1 MYLKVLTF
9 SAQEG
14 KSDESVTLASQ
25 VDRSS
30 QDHPLGDHLTPF
42 VALEQIGS
50 PLVTLITEAS
60 TICYLSHSST
70 FLRCQGAWTAA

>member
-9 SAQEG
+9 SVQEG
-14 KSDESVTLASQ
+14 KSDKSIVLASQ
-25 VDRSS
+25 VDQSS

-42 VALEQIGS
+42 EAVEQVGS
-50 PLVTLITEAS
+50 TLVTPIIEAS

-70 FLRCQGAWTAA
+70 FLS

>member
-14 KSDESVTLASQ
+14 KSNKSTVLASQ

-42 VALEQIGS
+42 EAVEQLGS
-50 PLVTLITEAS
+50 TCVTLITPAS
-60 TICYLSHSST
+60 AICYLSHSST
-70 FLRCQGAWTAA
+70 FLS